1 MRQAAR
7 DLDGGDGGER
17 HPGPM
22 TSLMSIR
29 SAPSKAIEEQDAKWE
44 SVHGISRHD
53 HQRFL
58 NAPYDDFES
67 NAEYVRFMRINELRM
82 KAKKTEEEE

>member
-1 MRQAAR
+1 MVNN
-7 DLDGGDGGER
+7 
-17 HPGPM
+17 M
-22 TSLMSIR
+22 THVKKR
-29 SAPSKAIEEQDAKWE
+29 RKEAEKAIEEQDAKWE

-67 NAEYVRFMRINELRM
+67 NAEYVRFMRINELRKREM
-82 KAKKTEEEE
+82 YQRCDSDACK

>member
-1 MRQAAR
+1 
-7 DLDGGDGGER
+7 
-17 HPGPM
+17 M
-22 TSLMSIR
+22 THVKKR
-29 SAPSKAIEEQDAKWE
+29 RKEAEKAIEEQDAKWE
-44 SVHGISRHD
+44 SVHGMSRHD

-82 KAKKTEEEE
+82 KAKKTEDEE